1 MAEHRKT
8 DSARGRPREDGLKER
23 RQDEI
28 LAEAARHFAE
38 KGYAGTDV
46 DSIANCL
53 GVGKGT
59 IYRYFPS
66 KRELML
72 SALHKGLADLDQFV
86 QVQIA
91 AVDDDLEKIY
101 TAVRAFLEYFDGHP
115 QLAELFLQERACL
128 KDQAQPT
135 FFAVSQANIEPWIDR
150 HLRLVAADRIRGTLP
165 CDWLSLVNEMLFGL
179 ILTNHLLK
187 RRGQYAQQ
195 AENFLRIVFEG
206 LWTEQEHTKQTL
218 YMNPIGASNYHSTS
232 SGDAHQEQLLSESS
246 AVNTGSKPC
255 MRQKES

>member
-1 MAEHRKT
+1 MPQEKLGKSDA
-8 DSARGRPREDGLKER
+8 ARGRPKEEGLKQR

-28 LAEAARHFAE
+28 LLEATKHFSE

-46 DSIANCL
+46 ESIAESL

-86 QVQIA
+86 QARVA
-91 AVDDDLEKIY
+91 TVTDDLEKIY
-101 TAVRAFLEYFDGHP
+101 AAIRSFLEYFDSHP
-115 QLAELFLQERACL
+115 ELAELFLQERACL

-135 FFAVSQANIEPWIDR
+135 FFAVSQANIEPWLDR
-150 HLRLVAADRIRGTLP
+150 HLRLVAANRIRGSLP
-165 CDWLSLVNEMLFGL
+165 IEWLSLVNEMLFGL

-187 RRGQYAQQ
+187 RRGQHAQQ
-195 AENFLRIVFEG
+195 AEHFLRIVFEG
-206 LWTEQEHTKQTL
+206 LWTDQEHQRQTL
-218 YMNPIGASNYHSTS
+218 YPLTS
-232 SGDAHQEQLLSESS
+232 SSNDADSTR
-246 AVNTGSKPC
+246 NTSHA
-255 MRQKES
+255 